1 MEKFKILMPCD
12 DISEEELKEIVS
24 GYKDTTVSFDEGAN
38 INAELLCGI
47 ITTAINIP
55 LLAVSI
61 ASWREAKL
69 ANRKVKLVSVDGKRT
84 IVANIR
90 LGDLST
96 VEFDDIT
103 DNK

>member
-38 INAELLCGI
+38 INAELLCAI

-84 IVANIR
+84 IVASIR

-96 VEFDDIT
+96 VEFDEIN